1 MSDRLNFQ
9 EACRELQISEDE
21 LEQLVA
27 SGEIA
32 SIKEGDT
39 FYFKADVIEQYK
51 GGQKSDPGIILSE
64 DGLDLLD
71 SVEEINLDDLDLD
84 DAGGPA
90 VAKEASPDAPE
101 EVSAGDVEEIGL
113 EDLEIPEFSLD
124 DVTGGSDTESL
135 EDSASEETA
144 AGLSG
149 LEELDLEEISLSASS
164 EDEGEDTV
172 LNLDGLLEEAGGASE
187 ATTPVPGTE
196 LGGIG
201 ELDLDDA
208 GDDITLEGSVTED
221 TILDTDVLELTDEDD
236 ELVFDG
242 GDGLTEGAT
251 SSLIRGGGAR
261 VMQMKR
267 VKGHPLWTSG
277 LMITAILMILP
288 VAVLLNIFQ
297 VDRNSEL
304 SAGAQSTQSSLDFI
318 EELPVRSTFESLA
331 GLAVGLTKD

>member
-21 LEQLVA
+21 LEKLVA

-39 FYFKADVIEQYK
+39 FYFKADVINQYK

-71 SVEEINLDDLDLD
+71 SVEEINLDELDLD
-84 DAGGPA
+84 ASGEPA
-90 VAKEASPDAPE
+90 AEEEAAPE
-101 EVSAGDVEEIGL
+101 EVSAGAVEEIGL
-113 EDLEIPEFSLD
+113 EDLEIPEFSLED
-124 DVTGGSDTESL
+124 AAVGSDTESL

-144 AGLSG
+144 AGLGG
-149 LEELDLEEISLSASS
+149 LGELDLEEVSLSASS
-164 EDEGEDTV
+164 EDEGDDTV
-172 LNLDGLLEEAGGASE
+172 LNLDGLLEEDGGASE
-187 ATTPVPGTE
+187 ATTPVPGG
-196 LGGIG
+196 LG
-201 ELDLDDA
+201 ELDL

-236 ELVFDG
+236 ELVLDG
-242 GDGLTEGAT
+242 GDELTEGST

-277 LMITAILMILP
+277 LMITAILMVLP
-288 VAVLLNIFQ
+288 VAVLLNIFH
-297 VDRNSEL
+297 VDRSSDL
-304 SAGAQSTQSSLDFI
+304 SAGKQSTQSSLNFI
-318 EELPVRSTFESLA
+318 EDLPVRSTFESLA
-331 GLAVGLTKD
+331 GMAAGLTKD